1 MGGLTIDG
9 VFPSSLEKVA
19 KEKKAAENPIADF
32 KKILNESIGEVNDQL
47 VQAEADTREMI
58 VGKKDIHQ
66 AMISMERASISM
78 RLLIQVR
85 NRIITAYEE
94 IMRMQM

>member
-9 VFPSSLEKVA
+9 VFPSSLEKAA
-19 KEKKAAENPIADF
+19 KEKRAGENPVADF
-32 KKILNESIGEVNDQL
+32 KKILSESIGEVNDQL
-47 VQAEADTREMI
+47 LQADADAGEMI

-66 AMISMERASISM
+66 AMISMERASLSM
-78 RLLIQVR
+78 RLLLQVR

-94 IMRMQM
+94 IMRMPM